1 MIIKFSR
8 FIILSFIVTTGF
20 IGGCSESTD
29 KVSSESKSEHPGF
42 IAHVDGAGHTEILTE
57 GIVTYLPPKERD
69 TITGNRP
76 GYYMLV
82 NNLLTDIQDEREFI
96 IIFRIPDGAQPGH
109 YNLMTADPLRIGHNF
124 DVQVEAVEKGQSI
137 AYQTNTRGTITLE
150 NFSPDRISPEASTI
164 KGTFQFVAE
173 NHEGEKVSVNG
184 AFDLPT
190 EEKMVSWN
198 SGYSFK
204 EPSRV

>member
-1 MIIKFSR
+1 MIENFSR

-42 IAHVDGAGHTEILTE
+42 IAKVDGAGHTEILAE

-109 YNLMTADPLRIGHNF
+109 YNLMTPDPLRVGHNF
-124 DVQVEAVEKGQSI
+124 DVQIEAVEKGQSI
-137 AYQTNTRGTITLE
+137 AYQTNTEGTITLE
-150 NFSPDRISPEASTI
+150 NFSPNRISPEASTI

-173 NHEGEKVSVNG
+173 NHAGEKVSVNG
-184 AFDLPT
+184 AFDFPS
-190 EEKMVSWN
+190 EKYVFSLTAAWFMA
-198 SGYSFK
+198 
-204 EPSRV
+204 